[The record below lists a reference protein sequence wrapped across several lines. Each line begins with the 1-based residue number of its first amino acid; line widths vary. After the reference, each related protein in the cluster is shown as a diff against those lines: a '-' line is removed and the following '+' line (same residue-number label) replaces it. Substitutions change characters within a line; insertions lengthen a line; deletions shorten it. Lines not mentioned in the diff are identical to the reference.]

1 MHLDIHSRCLLLVS
15 VEFSNPEYRPQ
26 YPCRP
31 QQYRCLDILTFVL
44 SFYFFQCRLQRSWDG
59 FMCVNYDRNVWK
71 FYVRLLLPGRN
82 PGISWG
88 RGVDLRSVSQ
98 QSWSLN
104 SYSSYLFDMVLMLR
118 ILRSVWNSIS
128 PNILFNFKIDYG
140 DLNVFSFRNI
150 KLQSAY
156 SHFNTSIIKNG
167 TKRMQLVG
175 LVGHHSSSISVD
187 CGYRIT
193 TKALHKIP

>member
-31 QQYRCLDILTFVL
+31 QQYRFPGHFWRSSWISISFNVACREVETLLCVPIMTGTFENVMLDCSFPDGILEFCL
-44 SFYFFQCRLQRSWDG
+44 
-59 FMCVNYDRNVWK
+59 
-71 FYVRLLLPGRN
+71 
-82 PGISWG
+82 
-88 RGVDLRSVSQ
+88 RGGGLRSVSQ

-118 ILRSVWNSIS
+118 IVRSVWTSIS
-128 PNILFNFKIDYG
+128 QNILFHLKIGYG

-156 SHFNTSIIKNG
+156 NHFNTSIIKNG

-175 LVGHHSSSISVD
+175 LVGDHSSSICVD
-187 CGYRIT
+187 CG
-193 TKALHKIP
+193 